1 MYTYVCTHSPVNTH
15 IYEEIHKY
23 TCVGASHRHAHTCTH
38 IQMLVLIYTCS
49 CTQGQIHTHAHIPLT
64 LTSLPLRQR
73 PISFP
78 SSTATHLLLM
88 KFTFLPH
95 RAIGERETRNCG
107 NILSLLFSSLWPLDR
122 SMTRNKRLY
131 PNSMRIDM
139 PLKELSAWLLWAVL

>member
-1 MYTYVCTHSPVNTH
+1 MCAHIHPWTHTYMKKYTNTH
-15 IYEEIHKY
+15 VQMH
-23 TCVGASHRHAHTCTH
+23 H
-38 IQMLVLIYTCS
+38 IGM
-49 CTQGQIHTHAHIPLT
+49 HTHTNACAYIYMFMHTRTNTHTRTYTPNSHL
-64 LTSLPLRQR
+64 LSSQR

-88 KFTFLPH
+88 KFTFFPH
-95 RAIGERETRNCG
+95 RAIGERETGNCG
-107 NILSLLFSSLWPLDR
+107 NILSLLFGSPWPLDR